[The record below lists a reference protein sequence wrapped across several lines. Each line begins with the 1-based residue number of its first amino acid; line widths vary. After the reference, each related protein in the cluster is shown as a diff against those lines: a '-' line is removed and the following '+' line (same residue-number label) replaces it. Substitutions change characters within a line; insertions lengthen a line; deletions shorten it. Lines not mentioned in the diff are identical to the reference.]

1 MFRRKTKKVQ
11 YDPEQWKPVIRC
23 SICTGEQV
31 AGFQNI
37 HTGKLQEI
45 MLIKDEK
52 DLKCFKEMYGVE
64 KCAEIF

>member
-1 MFRRKTKKVQ
+1 MFGKKPKVKQ
-11 YDPEQWKPVIRC
+11 YNPDIWKAVIRC

-37 HTGKLQEI
+37 HTGKLEEI
-45 MLIKDEK
+45 MLIRDEK

-64 KCAEIF
+64 KCEKIF

>member
-1 MFRRKTKKVQ
+1 MFGKKVKAAQ
-11 YDPEQWKPVIRC
+11 YDLSEWKPVIRC

-37 HTGKLQEI
+37 HTGKLEEI

-52 DLKCFKEMYGVE
+52 DLKCFKAMYGVE
-64 KCAEIF
+64 KCEKIF